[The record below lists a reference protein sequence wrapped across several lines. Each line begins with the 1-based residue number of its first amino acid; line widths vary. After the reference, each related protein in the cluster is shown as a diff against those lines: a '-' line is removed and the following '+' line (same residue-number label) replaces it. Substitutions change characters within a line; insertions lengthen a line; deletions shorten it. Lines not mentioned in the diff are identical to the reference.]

1 MKAQTYP
8 QIVTFE
14 NSDEVS
20 ATFTSVGVAEK
31 AKDAAENAAQSL
43 FYTLF
48 YTGVDGINGGRPLI
62 TKDNKEYVA
71 TFLALLELIKENV
84 VTVMQDGDHL
94 YCERGENDVEL
105 DNWEEY

>member
-62 TKDNKEYVA
+62 TKDNKEYKCNQCIQVDINA
-71 TFLALLELIKENV
+71 WFNRS
-84 VTVMQDGDHL
+84 
-94 YCERGENDVEL
+94 C
-105 DNWEEY
+105 